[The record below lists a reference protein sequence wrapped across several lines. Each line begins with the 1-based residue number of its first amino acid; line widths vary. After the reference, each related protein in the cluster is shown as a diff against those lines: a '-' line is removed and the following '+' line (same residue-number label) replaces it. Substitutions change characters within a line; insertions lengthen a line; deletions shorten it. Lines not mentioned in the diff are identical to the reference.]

1 MLKFKKSLGQNFLI
15 DKNIINKITGLDGI
29 KGKCILEIGPGSGN
43 LTNSILKKKPKEIV
57 LVEKDK
63 KFCEDLSKK
72 FYNEKNC
79 KIVNEDILSF
89 NLKKFSKPESIIFGN
104 LPYNIST
111 QILIKFI
118 KIHTW
123 PPFYDKI
130 IFMFQKEVA
139 DRILAK
145 SNTKQYGRISVIS
158 NFRFNITDNFKISKN
173 CFFPKPK
180 VDSKIIIFKPKVRI
194 NYKISNIENLEKI
207 TQVFFS
213 NKRKMINKAF
223 SRIFQ
228 NYEDVAEKLNINLKS
243 RPSELS
249 YEDYYKLT
257 EHYEKIN
264 FL

>member
-1 MLKFKKSLGQNFLI
+1 M
-15 DKNIINKITGLDGI
+15 
-29 KGKCILEIGPGSGN
+29 
-43 LTNSILKKKPKEIV
+43 
-57 LVEKDK
+57 
-63 KFCEDLSKK
+63 
-72 FYNEKNC
+72 
-79 KIVNEDILSF
+79 
-89 NLKKFSKPESIIFGN
+89 
-104 LPYNIST
+104 
-111 QILIKFI
+111 
-118 KIHTW
+118 
-123 PPFYDKI
+123 
-130 IFMFQKEVA
+130 
-139 DRILAK
+139 
-145 SNTKQYGRISVIS
+145 
-158 NFRFNITDNFKISKN
+158 
-173 CFFPKPK
+173 
-180 VDSKIIIFKPKVRI
+180 RI

>member
-1 MLKFKKSLGQNFLI
+1 
-15 DKNIINKITGLDGI
+15 
-29 KGKCILEIGPGSGN
+29 
-43 LTNSILKKKPKEIV
+43 
-57 LVEKDK
+57 
-63 KFCEDLSKK
+63 
-72 FYNEKNC
+72 
-79 KIVNEDILSF
+79 
-89 NLKKFSKPESIIFGN
+89 
-104 LPYNIST
+104 
-111 QILIKFI
+111 
-118 KIHTW
+118 
-123 PPFYDKI
+123 
-130 IFMFQKEVA
+130 MFQKEVA

-228 NYEDVAEKLNINLKS
+228 NYEDVAKKLNINLKS

-249 YEDYYKLT
+249 CEDYYKLT

>member
-1 MLKFKKSLGQNFLI
+1 MKYLPKKSLGQNFLVNEEI
-15 DKNIINKITGLDGI
+15 LNLIADLGKINSNDIVI
-29 KGKCILEIGPGSGN
+29 EVGPGTGN
-43 LTNSILKKKPKEIV
+43 LTEKILKKKPKKLIV
-57 LVEKDK
+57 VEKDK
-63 KFCEDLSKK
+63 NLSL
-72 FYNEKNC
+72 
-79 KIVNEDILSF
+79 ILK
-89 NLKKFSKPESIIFGN
+89 KKFSKNVEIINENILNYNQNIYYKKKIIIFGN